1 MDFWKHSKPLKQVN
15 MVVEIIIGILNT
27 TNYVMSVPVQVTTSH
42 PGIFVIGQN
51 FKSYN
56 EKSGALLHARTL
68 GNDLYF
74 LFNFSAVALSVI
86 DLNLHC
92 NMKLIIRHGEIT
104 VQMLLF
110 CLSLILF
117 SNNK

>member
-42 PGIFVIGQN
+42 PGIFVIGPN

-56 EKSGALLHARTL
+56 EK
-68 GNDLYF
+68 
-74 LFNFSAVALSVI
+74 
-86 DLNLHC
+86 
-92 NMKLIIRHGEIT
+92 
-104 VQMLLF
+104 
-110 CLSLILF
+110 
-117 SNNK
+117 